1 MTINA
6 RVQPSDV
13 VLVRPHHYAP
23 PYNELD
29 RLDWPTVPQWRSA
42 EEFDEFLSSELSP
55 LLNDGDRVWTMI
67 VCENANAHRLVHGA
81 RDRLLSKVADDDV
94 RAWLL
99 QHYRLL
105 EERLYNGVYLA
116 SYG

>member
-1 MTINA
+1 MSYY
-6 RVQPSDV
+6 PFDGMDSF
-13 VLVRPHHYAP
+13 
-23 PYNELD
+23 
-29 RLDWPTVPQWRSA
+29 TVPYLGSR
-42 EEFDEFLSSELSP
+42 EDYDEFLSSELSP

-67 VCENANAHRLVHGA
+67 VCENADAHRFAHGA
-81 RDRLLSKVADDDV
+81 RDSLLRKVAADDV

-116 SYG
+116 LYGST